1 MILRE
6 IRGSA
11 IWAWPAQTL
20 CCYQVRL
27 VQMALLQS
35 SRSAMARFRLP
46 VIETDYD
53 RLLLTSIHFGKLD
66 AGSCTIVSIRRD
78 FGMVSSVP
86 IGPESERS
94 IGTHSWNSA
103 LPPTFPGLNRRSP
116 SQNSIP
122 NCFATGVPSP
132 HKANDK
138 SIGAGLFC
146 LNHLS
151 SVICNFRQVLAV
163 TQCCH
168 KFAHRYQARNRD
180 NCPGCSAS

>member
-20 CCYQVRL
+20 CCYPVRL

-53 RLLLTSIHFGKLD
+53 KLLPTSIQCGKWD
-66 AGSCTIVSIRRD
+66 ADSYTIATIRRD

-94 IGTHSWNSA
+94 IGTHSWNNA

-122 NCFATGVPSP
+122 NSFATGGPSP
-132 HKANDK
+132 RSRND
-138 SIGAGLFC
+138 
-146 LNHLS
+146 
-151 SVICNFRQVLAV
+151 R
-163 TQCCH
+163 
-168 KFAHRYQARNRD
+168 
-180 NCPGCSAS
+180 